1 RHHNTGKVGVGLV
14 HGFALKQGAIAGTV
28 AHDAHNIVAVGTSD
42 AAILRA
48 VAQITQDNGGI
59 AVVDDEQVLATM
71 PLAIGGLLSAASYQK
86 VAEQLAGLKRAY

>member
-1 RHHNTGKVGVGLV
+1 M
-14 HGFALKQGAIAGTV
+14 

-86 VAEQLAGLKRAY
+86 VAEQLAELKRARNVGCCNFTGGSPDYPR